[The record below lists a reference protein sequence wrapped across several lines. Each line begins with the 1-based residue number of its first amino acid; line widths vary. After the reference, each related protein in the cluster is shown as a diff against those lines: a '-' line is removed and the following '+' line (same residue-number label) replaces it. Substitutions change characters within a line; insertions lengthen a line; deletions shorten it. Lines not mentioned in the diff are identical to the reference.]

1 MQGGDG
7 ARQAYDALAPTYDE
21 FVHRYMYERWTARLL
36 DEALAHGLRGDR
48 LLDVGCGT
56 GLSLVSMVERG
67 WRVTG
72 CDISPA
78 MLELAR
84 DKVGEGAELVVADMR
99 ELPVFGEFDLVWA
112 VNNPF
117 NYLLGI
123 EELEATLGGMR
134 RNLAPGGIVLF
145 DLATM
150 ATFRSLFADEHLVET
165 EGRSLLWQGL
175 AAAADL
181 GPGSVAEASYE
192 ANGEPAS
199 AHVHRQRHFAEPEVI
214 AAIEAAGLR
223 CLGVF
228 GELEGDLHQP
238 LAEERHNM
246 AVFVCVPDQSPAG

>member
-7 ARQAYDALAPTYDE
+7 ARQAYDVLAPTYDE
-21 FVHRYMYERWTARLL
+21 FVHGYLYERWTGRLL

-67 WRVTG
+67 WQVTG

-84 DKVGEGAELVVADMR
+84 GKVGEGAELAVADMR

-117 NYLLGI
+117 NYLLGS
-123 EELEATLGGMR
+123 EEFEATLSGMR

-165 EGRSLLWQGL
+165 GGRSLLWQGQS
-175 AAAADL
+175 AAADL
-181 GPGSVAEASYE
+181 RPGSVAEASYE
-192 ANGEPAS
+192 ASGEPAS

-223 CLGVF
+223 CLGAF
-228 GELEGDLHQP
+228 GELESDLHRP
-238 LAEERHNM
+238 LDEERHNM
-246 AVFVCVPDQSPAG
+246 AVYVCVADAA